1 MAILRHGL
9 LFVFAQMKVP
19 LWVKHTLIAALII
32 LPELLLAWQAETR
45 IRPMA
50 LVISGCIFAFLPA
63 ALFVAT
69 NRFAFSWAMWLVIM
83 VLLCV
88 IHAAKFHFLQSP
100 LFLTDFFPAT
110 MQTMLGVLPGLS
122 LFVKLLTLVTLLA
135 ILLSTIFLFRRL
147 WASSSKASLRMR
159 ITTVLLTGALPLTL
173 LFSPQSAY
181 ERFLPSLGAGMS
193 DFSRPFSLAHLG
205 FTGSLWHDV
214 RYLFGQNRPAGY
226 TKEEMQRIAER
237 YAPNSAQKNTMKP
250 SVIVMLLESFWD
262 PLAYP
267 ELQVSPDP
275 IPFFRSLQKKYPHG
289 NVRVPMYGGGT
300 ALAEFEIL
308 TALDAREIRGYP
320 YVNLRQKIPS
330 LASVFAAR
338 GHRTTFLHG
347 YTYWFYARDRAVP
360 LMGFENFVYDT
371 HIRATF
377 PGIKIDD
384 DRYITDEFF
393 MKMLLRET
401 KQRPFF
407 IFASTYGTHGPFANE
422 GGREPYH
429 INPVVSAKARDALQA
444 NFMLLREAD
453 RQIEQLLH
461 GLQNQPGETIVFMF
475 GDHVPSETY
484 IHLDLRTYDAQKPF
498 MLPYLLVNPKRP
510 EGKTQQRDLH
520 TTQVGDLVLRAS
532 GIAATAQ
539 FRSAAARDSMMQ
551 SSERALIVY
560 DLMFGKQ
567 FLQNAGAGIE

>member
-1 MAILRHGL
+1 
-9 LFVFAQMKVP
+9 VFAQRKLP
-19 LWVKHTLIAALII
+19 LFVKHILLAALII
-32 LPELLLAWQAETR
+32 LPELMLAWQAETR

-50 LVISGCIFAFLPA
+50 LVISCCIFAFLPA
-63 ALFVAT
+63 ALFLLT
-69 NRFAFSWAMWLVIM
+69 NRFAFSWAIWLVTM
-83 VLLCV
+83 GLLCV

-122 LFVKLLTLVTLLA
+122 FSVKLLALGAFLA

-147 WASSSKASLRMR
+147 WARSTKAAPRVR
-159 ITTVLLTGALPLTL
+159 ITSVLLTGALPMTL
-173 LFSPQSAY
+173 LFSAQSAY
-181 ERFLPSLGAGMS
+181 EKLLPSLGAGMS

-226 TKEEMQRIAER
+226 AKEGMQQIAEK
-237 YAPNSAQKNTMKP
+237 YAPNSAQKNTAKP

-275 IPFFRSLQKKYPHG
+275 IPFFRSLQKKHPHG

-320 YVNLRQKIPS
+320 YVNLRQKVPS
-330 LASVFAAR
+330 LASLFAAF
-338 GHRTTFLHG
+338 GHHTTFLHG

-371 HIRATF
+371 HIRAAF

-401 KQRPFF
+401 NRRPFF

-429 INPVVSAKARDALQA
+429 INPAVSARARDALQA

-453 RQIEQLLH
+453 RQIEQLLR
-461 GLQNQPGETIVFMF
+461 GLQNQPGETVVFMF

-498 MLPYLLVNPKRP
+498 MLPYLLVNPKHP
-510 EGKTQQRDLH
+510 EGKIQQRDLH
-520 TTQVGDLVLRAS
+520 TTQVGHLVLRTS
-532 GIAATAQ
+532 GVDSTAQ
-539 FRSAAARDSMMQ
+539 FRSAAASDASSP
-551 SSERALIVY
+551 SSERALVVY
-560 DLMFGKQ
+560 DLMFGRQ
-567 FLQNAGAGIE
+567 FLQNTSAGTK